1 MLILVGLKNS
11 SHLSNCRING
21 ITALW
26 GSRCLRLDLSTRNI
40 VKLCQG
46 PCEHLQDP
54 CCSGTEGVEQGGVA
68 FQRVILEEPS

>member
-1 MLILVGLKNS
+1 MLMLVGLKNS

-40 VKLCQG
+40 VKLFQG

-54 CCSGTEGVEQGGVA
+54 CYSGTEVEQGGVA
-68 FQRVILEEPS
+68 FQRVILEELS